1 MTDRIKHRISIVI
14 ISWMI
19 LVLPLELAAQFYHG
33 SNMSFGKSRVQYND
47 RLWTYY
53 RFEEFD
59 TYFYL
64 NGRELA
70 LYTAWYAQQQLPLI
84 ERRLETVLNE
94 RLQFI
99 VFNSLSDLKESN
111 IGLAAEQQY
120 NTGGVTHILG
130 TKVILFDEGNYL
142 NFEKQIRA
150 GIADILLNQVMFGG
164 SIGSQIRNTALF
176 TLPDW
181 YKNGML
187 SFLSEEWNTTLDN
200 RLRDGIL
207 SGRYEKLNR
216 LTGED
221 AIIAGHAFWRY
232 IEEKYGQSAVPN
244 IMHMTQ
250 LTRNVQNGFT
260 YVTGL
265 RFKNLIAEWYAHY
278 KAVYSEVAV
287 SLPNEKYPFKY
298 RDFRTFDRPTFSPDE
313 RYMAYST
320 NEEGR
325 IRLWLFD
332 QQTGKRKRLFRSGYS
347 SDEKTDY
354 SYPLM
359 SWHPSGEILAYVVE
373 DKGRIWLNFYNL
385 TDETTQQRHLINF
398 QKITH
403 ISYAGNGQM
412 LAFAAVRQ
420 GKPNIYVFEIASN
433 THIQVTDDY
442 YTDLYPTFINGTRQ
456 IVFSSN
462 RPYDTITE
470 QDYPAKQ
477 PQQFDLFLYDF
488 RSRNPVLRR
497 ITSTARSNEIKAQPY
512 APGVISYLSDANGYY
527 NLYTARFDSAISF
540 VDTTVHYRYFVRTS
554 ALTNFSSNIIDY
566 SKKRYSNDFAL
577 VMFNDNKQMLYRL
590 SADELLHAPAA
601 SLVPSPFMAQK
612 IETFPDDAPL
622 LDDFGQAE
630 SLTRKR
636 FRVVYRDEPVPA
648 PTAEPQHQ
656 RQGAFIIDGQRRRP
670 SFESDPDL
678 FADPTQIREPKRR
691 NYFVEYFFDEL
702 VTQVDFTF
710 INYNYQPFAGGGSPI
725 YLNPGFNVFLGV
737 NLTDLMEDFR
747 ISGGVRL
754 NTNLTN
760 NEYIVSF
767 SNLRRRLNRQI
778 ILHRQSIEEG
788 TNLWLRRT
796 HSHSAYYIL
805 SWPFSET
812 TQIRG
817 TGIFRNDMQ
826 VYLATDQV
834 NLRRPNNFE
843 NWGGLRGEFIFDNSR
858 QIGMNLYTGIRSKVF
873 GEYYQLI
880 DADSRNLIV
889 LGFDMRHYKRL
900 HRNFIWANR
909 IAGSTSFG
917 NNKLIYYMGGVDN
930 WLIPKFTRETP
941 IDFNQNYAYQTLA
954 TNMRGFEQ
962 NIRNGNSFV
971 VLNSEFRFPVFS
983 YLMQRPISS
992 EFIRNFQLVAFG
1004 DIGTAWT
1011 GWNPYNPSNSLYTT
1025 YIESGPLNISVEVQ
1039 KDPIVGGMGF
1049 GARTMLLGY
1058 FVRGDMAWGIE
1069 DNRITKPIFYIS
1081 LSLDF

>member
-1 MTDRIKHRISIVI
+1 MLIPLKNKAVTVCLLGILLLSSIQL
-14 ISWMI
+14 W
-19 LVLPLELAAQFYHG
+19 AQFYHG
-33 SNMSFGKSRVQYND
+33 SNMSFGKNRVQYND
-47 RLWTYY
+47 RFWTYY
-53 RFEEFD
+53 RFENFD

-64 NGRELA
+64 NGKELA
-70 LYTAWYAQQQLPLI
+70 LYTAWYAQQQLPVL

-94 RLQFI
+94 RMQFI
-99 VFNSLSDLKESN
+99 IFNSLSELKESN

-120 NTGGVTHILG
+120 NTGGITHILG
-130 TKVILFDEGNYL
+130 TKVVLYDEGNYQQ
-142 NFEKQIRA
+142 FEKQIRA
-150 GIADILLNQVMFGG
+150 GIADILLNQIMFGG
-164 SIGSQIRNTALF
+164 SIGSQIRNSVLF

-181 YKNGML
+181 YKNGLL
-187 SFLSEEWNTTLDN
+187 SFLSEEWNTSLDN
-200 RLRDGIL
+200 RLRDGIS
-207 SGRYEKLNR
+207 SGRYEKMNR

-221 AIIAGHAFWRY
+221 ALVAGHAFWLY
-232 IEEKYGQSAVPN
+232 IEDKYGQTAVPN
-244 IMHMTQ
+244 IIHMTQ
-250 LTRNVQNGFT
+250 LTRNVQNGFLF
-260 YVTGL
+260 VTGL
-265 RFKNLIAEWYAHY
+265 KFKELIAEWYDHY
-278 KAVYSEVAV
+278 QGVYAAVTP
-287 SLPNEKYPFKY
+287 SLPAEKFPFKY
-298 RDFRTFDRPTFSPDE
+298 RDYRTFERPAFSPDE
-313 RYMAYST
+313 RFLAFST

-325 IRLWLFD
+325 IRLWLLD
-332 QQTGKRKRLFRSGYS
+332 QQTDKRKRLFRSGYS

-359 SWHPSGEILAYVVE
+359 AWHPSGEILAFVVE

-385 TDETTQQRHLINF
+385 NDGTTQQRHLIDF
-398 QKITH
+398 QKVTH
-403 ISYAGNGQM
+403 IAYSGNGQLM
-412 LAFAAVRQ
+412 TFSAVRQ

-442 YTDLYPTFINGTRQ
+442 YTDLYPAFIGGTRQ

-462 RPYDTITE
+462 RPHDSIAK
-470 QDYPAKQ
+470 QDYPEAQ
-477 PQQFDLFLYDF
+477 PAQFDLFVYDYHK
-488 RSRNPVLRR
+488 REPVLRR
-497 ITSTARSNEIKAQPY
+497 LTKTHHANEIKARPY

-527 NLYTARFDSAISF
+527 NIYTARFDSAISY
-540 VDTTVHYRYFVRTS
+540 VDTTVHYRYFVRTT
-554 ALTNFSSNIIDY
+554 ALTDYTSNIIDY
-566 SKKRYSNDFAL
+566 DKKRYNNDFAI
-577 VMFNDNKQMLYRL
+577 VMLHDNKQVMYKLREENL
-590 SADELLHAPAA
+590 LFASAS
-601 SLVPSPFMAQK
+601 SLVHSPFMARKRDSYPEEQL
-612 IETFPDDAPL
+612 L
-622 LDDFGQAE
+622 LDDKLVPYSPQK
-630 SLTRKR
+630 KR
-636 FRVVYRDEPVPA
+636 FRVIYRDSPDTPSSVTQQP
-648 PTAEPQHQ
+648 
-656 RQGAFIIDGQRRRP
+656 RQGSFIIEGQERRP
-670 SFESDPDL
+670 AIEEEMGLFDEPDR
-678 FADPTQIREPKRR
+678 FTEPKRR
-691 NYFVEYFFDEL
+691 NYYVEYFFDEL

-737 NLTDLMEDFR
+737 NLTDLMEDYR

-760 NEYIVSF
+760 NEYIVGF
-767 SNLRRRLNRQI
+767 SNLRSRLNKHI

-788 TNLWLRRT
+788 TSLWLRRT
-796 HSHSAYYIL
+796 HSHSAYYML

-812 TQIRG
+812 TSIRG
-817 TGIFRNDMQ
+817 TAIYRNDMQ

-834 NLRRPNNFE
+834 NLSRPNNYE
-843 NWGGLRGEFIFDNSR
+843 NWGGLRAELIFDNSR
-858 QIGMNLYTGIRSKVF
+858 QLGLNLYTGVRSKVF

-880 DADSRNLIV
+880 DADSRNLVV
-889 LGFDMRHYKRL
+889 LGFDMRHYQRL

-930 WLIPKFTRETP
+930 WLIPRFTQETP

-971 VLNSEFRFPVFS
+971 VLNSEFRFPLFS
-983 YLMQRPISS
+983 YLMQRPVSS

-1011 GWNPYNPSNSLYTT
+1011 GWNPYHSSNSLYTT
-1025 YIESGPLNISVEVQ
+1025 YVETGPLNISVEVQ

-1058 FVRGDMAWGIE
+1058 FVRGDIAWGVE
-1069 DNRITKPIFYIS
+1069 DRKITKPIFYIS